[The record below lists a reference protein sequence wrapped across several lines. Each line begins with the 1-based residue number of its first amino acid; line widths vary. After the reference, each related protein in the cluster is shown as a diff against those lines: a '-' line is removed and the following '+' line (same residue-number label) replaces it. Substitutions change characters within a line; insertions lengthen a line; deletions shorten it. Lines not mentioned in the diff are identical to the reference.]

1 MSATLTPSPAALS
14 PASTPALTH
23 ASMPGDALVPL
34 PITVDEFHLMAE
46 AGVYA
51 ADPYESRIELLDGY
65 AVHAILGDSL
75 ERPTMMNPR
84 HVAPIEA
91 LTDLRPLFKPHGCIL
106 RVQLPVTLPEFN
118 EPQPDAAIARGS
130 VQDYSDHHPGPG
142 DLLALVEVSDAST
155 FRDRGVKLRAYAA
168 AGVPLYVILHVPTRT
183 AELYTEPQPDQGRYG
198 RSETLAADATLHLPT
213 AAGEPVAVPV
223 ADLLPAD

>member
-1 MSATLTPSPAALS
+1 MSANVLAPPPPASQSLTPAY
-14 PASTPALTH
+14 T
-23 ASMPGDALVPL
+23 PGDALVPL
-34 PITVDEFHLMAE
+34 PITVDEFHRMAD
-46 AGVYA
+46 AGVHA

-65 AVHAILGDSL
+65 AVHAILGDSA
-75 ERPTMMNPR
+75 EHPTMMKYR

-118 EPQPDAAIARGS
+118 EPQPDAAVARGS
-130 VQDYSDHHPGPG
+130 VSDYTNARRHPGPD
-142 DLLALVEVSDAST
+142 DLLCLIEVSDAST
-155 FRDRGVKLRAYAA
+155 WRDRGVKLRAYAA

-198 RSETLAADATLHLPT
+198 RSETLPADATLHLPT
-213 AAGEPVAVPV
+213 AAGEAVPV
-223 ADLLPAD
+223 AVGELLADA